1 MRFRE
6 IGSHLREEKRVLHC
20 GMLLLGFA
28 ALLVLIL
35 MKFDQVWGAVSTVAG
50 TVAPVFYGI
59 AIAYILNVFVHFFED
74 VAFRPFRDSKSKAWA
89 KVRRPLSV
97 ALAYLVVALVIVF
110 IAAFIIPGMV
120 ESLSVLADTVQQ
132 NAPVYFNNAMAWLN
146 NFAQENDLT
155 FIEEFLAGFNWSTLL
170 SSLTEVLRDFLSSLV
185 GVTFNVASG
194 VFAAV
199 MGFIFSVYMLMGK
212 EKLLRGVKSTM
223 LAYLPKPASRKI
235 TQVASLLHQR
245 GITPDFFSLC
255 AVPYEPT
262 LDEGAPAPYVI
273 SAHPDYIRDRVASIR
288 RQVQDICGPVP
299 IWVTVL
305 SPDIRTRNHVND
317 SCYQATFFVK
327 NTVDLIGLADL
338 IGYWQLSDVDTEY
351 KDTTRILFGGTGIL
365 SKDGLKKPGFTVLKR
380 LHRMNTL
387 LIQREGNM
395 LVTTNAINTYNILLF
410 NHAHFT
416 DLYCLTNGEDVTCD
430 NAYSVFKDAATRDIS
445 ITLNGL
451 LPGRYKLVIT
461 TLNRENGSLFD
472 EWLHYGIL
480 DNLQP
485 QDIQYL
491 QDIVHPQRV
500 VRHHLLEDGVLH
512 LNVQM
517 LPHEVKFLLLL
528 REL

>member
-89 KVRRPLSV
+89 KVRRPLSM

-212 EKLLRGVKSTM
+212 EKLLRGVKSSL
-223 LAYLPKPASRKI
+223 LAFLPKAAARKVG
-235 TQVASLLHQR
+235 QVATLTNKVFFNFIRGQLLECVIL
-245 GITPDFFSLC
+245 GSLC
-255 AVPYEPT
+255 YVGMSILRLDYALLISSVVALGALIPILGAYIGAAVGVIILLLVHP
-262 LDEGAPAPYVI
+262 LDAVIFLVFLLILQQVEGNLIYP
-273 SAHPDYIRDRVASIR
+273 RVVGS
-288 RQVQDICGPVP
+288 
-299 IWVTVL
+299 
-305 SPDIRTRNHVND
+305 S
-317 SCYQATFFVK
+317 
-327 NTVDLIGLADL
+327 IGLPPLWTLFAVVFWGGVL
-338 IGYWQLSDVDTEY
+338 GIPG
-351 KDTTRILFGGTGIL
+351 ILFGT
-365 SKDGLKKPGFTVLKR
+365 PATAVLYR
-380 LHRMNTL
+380 LFRSSVRARLRTRAIDPKNPSL
-387 LIQREGNM
+387 LQEEG
-395 LVTTNAINTYNILLF
+395 AGE
-410 NHAHFT
+410 ASQP
-416 DLYCLTNGEDVTCD
+416 EDVEGD
-430 NAYSVFKDAATRDIS
+430 
-445 ITLNGL
+445 
-451 LPGRYKLVIT
+451 
-461 TLNRENGSLFD
+461 
-472 EWLHYGIL
+472 
-480 DNLQP
+480 
-485 QDIQYL
+485 
-491 QDIVHPQRV
+491 
-500 VRHHLLEDGVLH
+500 LED
-512 LNVQM
+512 
-517 LPHEVKFLLLL
+517 
-528 REL
+528 

>member
-35 MKFDQVWGAVSTVAG
+35 MKFDQVWGAVSTVTG

-212 EKLLRGVKSTM
+212 EKLLRGVKSSL
-223 LAYLPKPASRKI
+223 LAFLPKAAARKVG
-235 TQVASLLHQR
+235 QVATLTNKVFFNFIRGQLLECVIL
-245 GITPDFFSLC
+245 GSLC
-255 AVPYEPT
+255 YVGMSILRLDYALLISSVVALGALIPILGAYIGAAVGVIILLLVHP
-262 LDEGAPAPYVI
+262 LDAVIFLVFLLILQQVEGNLIYP
-273 SAHPDYIRDRVASIR
+273 RVVGS
-288 RQVQDICGPVP
+288 
-299 IWVTVL
+299 
-305 SPDIRTRNHVND
+305 S
-317 SCYQATFFVK
+317 
-327 NTVDLIGLADL
+327 IGLPPLWTLFAVVFWGGVL
-338 IGYWQLSDVDTEY
+338 GIPG
-351 KDTTRILFGGTGIL
+351 ILFGT
-365 SKDGLKKPGFTVLKR
+365 PATAVLYR
-380 LHRMNTL
+380 LFRSSVRARLRTRAIDPKNPSL
-387 LIQREGNM
+387 LQEEG
-395 LVTTNAINTYNILLF
+395 AGE
-410 NHAHFT
+410 ASQP
-416 DLYCLTNGEDVTCD
+416 EDVEGD
-430 NAYSVFKDAATRDIS
+430 
-445 ITLNGL
+445 
-451 LPGRYKLVIT
+451 
-461 TLNRENGSLFD
+461 
-472 EWLHYGIL
+472 
-480 DNLQP
+480 
-485 QDIQYL
+485 
-491 QDIVHPQRV
+491 
-500 VRHHLLEDGVLH
+500 LED
-512 LNVQM
+512 
-517 LPHEVKFLLLL
+517 
-528 REL
+528 

>member
-35 MKFDQVWGAVSTVAG
+35 MKFDQVWGAVSTVTG

-110 IAAFIIPGMV
+110 IAAFLIPGMV

-212 EKLLRGVKSTM
+212 EKLLRGVKSSL
-223 LAYLPKPASRKI
+223 LAFLPKAAARKVG
-235 TQVASLLHQR
+235 QVATLTNKVFFNFIRGQLLECVIL
-245 GITPDFFSLC
+245 GSLC
-255 AVPYEPT
+255 YVGMSILRLDYALLISSVVALGAFIPILGAYIGAAVGVIILLLVHP
-262 LDEGAPAPYVI
+262 LDAVIFLVFLLILQQVEGNLIYP
-273 SAHPDYIRDRVASIR
+273 RVVGS
-288 RQVQDICGPVP
+288 
-299 IWVTVL
+299 
-305 SPDIRTRNHVND
+305 S
-317 SCYQATFFVK
+317 
-327 NTVDLIGLADL
+327 IGLPPLWTLFAVVFWGGVL
-338 IGYWQLSDVDTEY
+338 GIPG
-351 KDTTRILFGGTGIL
+351 ILFGT
-365 SKDGLKKPGFTVLKR
+365 PATAVLYR
-380 LHRMNTL
+380 LFRSSVRARLRTRAIDPKNPSL
-387 LIQREGNM
+387 LQEEG
-395 LVTTNAINTYNILLF
+395 AGE
-410 NHAHFT
+410 ASQP
-416 DLYCLTNGEDVTCD
+416 EDVEGD
-430 NAYSVFKDAATRDIS
+430 
-445 ITLNGL
+445 
-451 LPGRYKLVIT
+451 
-461 TLNRENGSLFD
+461 
-472 EWLHYGIL
+472 
-480 DNLQP
+480 
-485 QDIQYL
+485 
-491 QDIVHPQRV
+491 
-500 VRHHLLEDGVLH
+500 LED
-512 LNVQM
+512 
-517 LPHEVKFLLLL
+517 
-528 REL
+528 

>member
-6 IGSHLREEKRVLHC
+6 ISSHLREEKRVLHC

-212 EKLLRGVKSTM
+212 EKLLRGVKSSL
-223 LAYLPKPASRKI
+223 LAFLPKAAARKVG
-235 TQVASLLHQR
+235 QVATLTNKVFFNFIRGQLLECVIL
-245 GITPDFFSLC
+245 GSLC
-255 AVPYEPT
+255 YVGMSILRLDYALLISSVVALGALIPILGAYIGAAVGVIILLLVHP
-262 LDEGAPAPYVI
+262 LDAVIFLVFLLILQQVEGNLIYP
-273 SAHPDYIRDRVASIR
+273 RVVGS
-288 RQVQDICGPVP
+288 
-299 IWVTVL
+299 
-305 SPDIRTRNHVND
+305 S
-317 SCYQATFFVK
+317 
-327 NTVDLIGLADL
+327 IGLPPLWTLFAVVFWGGVL
-338 IGYWQLSDVDTEY
+338 GIPG
-351 KDTTRILFGGTGIL
+351 ILFGT
-365 SKDGLKKPGFTVLKR
+365 PATAVLYR
-380 LHRMNTL
+380 LFRSSVRARLRTRAIDPKNPSL
-387 LIQREGNM
+387 LQEEG
-395 LVTTNAINTYNILLF
+395 A
-410 NHAHFT
+410 
-416 DLYCLTNGEDVTCD
+416 GEASQAEDMEGD
-430 NAYSVFKDAATRDIS
+430 
-445 ITLNGL
+445 
-451 LPGRYKLVIT
+451 
-461 TLNRENGSLFD
+461 
-472 EWLHYGIL
+472 
-480 DNLQP
+480 
-485 QDIQYL
+485 
-491 QDIVHPQRV
+491 
-500 VRHHLLEDGVLH
+500 LED
-512 LNVQM
+512 
-517 LPHEVKFLLLL
+517 
-528 REL
+528 

>member
-120 ESLSVLADTVQQ
+120 ESLSVLADTVQE

-212 EKLLRGVKSTM
+212 EKLLRGVKSSL
-223 LAYLPKPASRKI
+223 LAFLPKAAARKVG
-235 TQVASLLHQR
+235 QVATLTNKVFFNFIRGQLLECVIL
-245 GITPDFFSLC
+245 GSLC
-255 AVPYEPT
+255 YVGMSILRLDYALLISSVVALGALIPILGAYIGAAVGVIILLLVHP
-262 LDEGAPAPYVI
+262 LDAVIFLVFLLILQQVEGNLIYP
-273 SAHPDYIRDRVASIR
+273 RVVGS
-288 RQVQDICGPVP
+288 
-299 IWVTVL
+299 
-305 SPDIRTRNHVND
+305 S
-317 SCYQATFFVK
+317 
-327 NTVDLIGLADL
+327 IGLPPLWTLFAVVFWGGVL
-338 IGYWQLSDVDTEY
+338 GIPG
-351 KDTTRILFGGTGIL
+351 ILFGT
-365 SKDGLKKPGFTVLKR
+365 PATAVLYR
-380 LHRMNTL
+380 LFRSSVRARLRTRAIDPKNPSL
-387 LIQREGNM
+387 LQEEG
-395 LVTTNAINTYNILLF
+395 AGE
-410 NHAHFT
+410 ASQP
-416 DLYCLTNGEDVTCD
+416 EDVEGD
-430 NAYSVFKDAATRDIS
+430 
-445 ITLNGL
+445 
-451 LPGRYKLVIT
+451 
-461 TLNRENGSLFD
+461 
-472 EWLHYGIL
+472 
-480 DNLQP
+480 
-485 QDIQYL
+485 
-491 QDIVHPQRV
+491 
-500 VRHHLLEDGVLH
+500 LED
-512 LNVQM
+512 
-517 LPHEVKFLLLL
+517 
-528 REL
+528 

>member
-212 EKLLRGVKSTM
+212 EKLLRGVKSSL
-223 LAYLPKPASRKI
+223 LAFLPKAAARKVG
-235 TQVASLLHQR
+235 QVATLTNKVFFNFIRGQLLECVIL
-245 GITPDFFSLC
+245 GSLC
-255 AVPYEPT
+255 YVGMSILRLDYALLISSVVALGALIPILGAYIGAAVGVIILLLVHP
-262 LDEGAPAPYVI
+262 LDAVIFLVFLLILQQVEGNLIYP
-273 SAHPDYIRDRVASIR
+273 RVVGS
-288 RQVQDICGPVP
+288 
-299 IWVTVL
+299 
-305 SPDIRTRNHVND
+305 S
-317 SCYQATFFVK
+317 
-327 NTVDLIGLADL
+327 IGLPPLWTLFAVVFWGGVL
-338 IGYWQLSDVDTEY
+338 GIPG
-351 KDTTRILFGGTGIL
+351 ILFGT
-365 SKDGLKKPGFTVLKR
+365 PATAVLYR
-380 LHRMNTL
+380 LFRSSVRARLRTRAIDPKNPSL
-387 LIQREGNM
+387 LQEEG
-395 LVTTNAINTYNILLF
+395 A
-410 NHAHFT
+410 
-416 DLYCLTNGEDVTCD
+416 GE
-430 NAYSVFKDAATRDIS
+430 AS
-445 ITLNGL
+445 
-451 LPGRYKLVIT
+451 
-461 TLNRENGSLFD
+461 
-472 EWLHYGIL
+472 
-480 DNLQP
+480 Q
-485 QDIQYL
+485 
-491 QDIVHPQRV
+491 
-500 VRHHLLEDGVLH
+500 LEDAEGDL
-512 LNVQM
+512 
-517 LPHEVKFLLLL
+517 ED
-528 REL
+528 

>member
-212 EKLLRGVKSTM
+212 EKLLRGVKSSL
-223 LAYLPKPASRKI
+223 LAFLPKAAARKVG
-235 TQVASLLHQR
+235 QVATLTNKVFFNFIRGQLLECVIL
-245 GITPDFFSLC
+245 GSLC
-255 AVPYEPT
+255 YVGMSILRLDYALLISSVVALGALIPILGAYIGAAVGVIILLLVHP
-262 LDEGAPAPYVI
+262 LDAVIFLVFLLILQQVEGNLIYP
-273 SAHPDYIRDRVASIR
+273 RVVGS
-288 RQVQDICGPVP
+288 
-299 IWVTVL
+299 
-305 SPDIRTRNHVND
+305 S
-317 SCYQATFFVK
+317 
-327 NTVDLIGLADL
+327 IGLPPLWTLFAVVFWGGVL
-338 IGYWQLSDVDTEY
+338 GIPG
-351 KDTTRILFGGTGIL
+351 ILFGT
-365 SKDGLKKPGFTVLKR
+365 PATAVLYR
-380 LHRMNTL
+380 LFRSSVRARLRTRAIDPKNPSL
-387 LIQREGNM
+387 LQEEG
-395 LVTTNAINTYNILLF
+395 A
-410 NHAHFT
+410 
-416 DLYCLTNGEDVTCD
+416 GE
-430 NAYSVFKDAATRDIS
+430 APQPEDAEGD
-445 ITLNGL
+445 
-451 LPGRYKLVIT
+451 
-461 TLNRENGSLFD
+461 
-472 EWLHYGIL
+472 
-480 DNLQP
+480 
-485 QDIQYL
+485 
-491 QDIVHPQRV
+491 
-500 VRHHLLEDGVLH
+500 LED
-512 LNVQM
+512 
-517 LPHEVKFLLLL
+517 
-528 REL
+528 

>member
-212 EKLLRGVKSTM
+212 EKLLRGVKSSL
-223 LAYLPKPASRKI
+223 LAFLPKAAARKVG
-235 TQVASLLHQR
+235 QVATLTNKVFFNFIRGQLLECVIL
-245 GITPDFFSLC
+245 GSLC
-255 AVPYEPT
+255 YVGMSILRLDYALLISSVVALGALIPILGAYIGAAVGVIILLLVHP
-262 LDEGAPAPYVI
+262 LDAVIFLVFLLILQQVEGNLIYP
-273 SAHPDYIRDRVASIR
+273 RVVGS
-288 RQVQDICGPVP
+288 
-299 IWVTVL
+299 
-305 SPDIRTRNHVND
+305 S
-317 SCYQATFFVK
+317 
-327 NTVDLIGLADL
+327 IGLPPLWTLFAVVFWGGVL
-338 IGYWQLSDVDTEY
+338 GIPG
-351 KDTTRILFGGTGIL
+351 ILFGT
-365 SKDGLKKPGFTVLKR
+365 PATAVLYR
-380 LHRMNTL
+380 LFRSSVRARLRTRAIDPKNPSL
-387 LIQREGNM
+387 LQEEG
-395 LVTTNAINTYNILLF
+395 AEE
-410 NHAHFT
+410 ASQPEDAEG
-416 DLYCLTNGEDVTCD
+416 DLDD
-430 NAYSVFKDAATRDIS
+430 
-445 ITLNGL
+445 
-451 LPGRYKLVIT
+451 
-461 TLNRENGSLFD
+461 
-472 EWLHYGIL
+472 
-480 DNLQP
+480 
-485 QDIQYL
+485 
-491 QDIVHPQRV
+491 
-500 VRHHLLEDGVLH
+500 
-512 LNVQM
+512 
-517 LPHEVKFLLLL
+517 
-528 REL
+528 

>member
-212 EKLLRGVKSTM
+212 EKLLRGVKSSL
-223 LAYLPKPASRKI
+223 LAFLPKAAARKVG
-235 TQVASLLHQR
+235 QVATLTNKVFFNFIRGQLLECVIL
-245 GITPDFFSLC
+245 GSLC
-255 AVPYEPT
+255 YVGMSI
-262 LDEGAPAPYVI
+262 LRLGLRPA
-273 SAHPDYIRDRVASIR
+273 DFLRG
-288 RQVQDICGPVP
+288 GPGGFNP
-299 IWVTVL
+299 
-305 SPDIRTRNHVND
+305 H
-317 SCYQATFFVK
+317 
-327 NTVDLIGLADL
+327 
-338 IGYWQLSDVDTEY
+338 
-351 KDTTRILFGGTGIL
+351 FG
-365 SKDGLKKPGFTVLKR
+365 R
-380 LHRMNTL
+380 LHRRGGGGHHPAVVHPLDAVIFLVFL
-387 LIQREGNM
+387 LILQQVEGN
-395 LVTTNAINTYNILLF
+395 LIYPRVVGSSIGLPPLWTLFAVVFWGRRAGDSGHSVRHPRHRGALPAVPLLRAGAAAHTGHRPQEPQPAPRGRRRRSFPARGCGGRFGGLNPKLCKTNPP
-410 NHAHFT
+410 AHFGLG
-416 DLYCLTNGEDVTCD
+416 D
-430 NAYSVFKDAATRDIS
+430 SVFWKNSRIKIESQPASAFKKGS
-445 ITLNGL
+445 VSAGFGGFGCYSHSL
-451 LPGRYKLVIT
+451 L
-461 TLNRENGSLFD
+461 S
-472 EWLHYGIL
+472 
-480 DNLQP
+480 
-485 QDIQYL
+485 
-491 QDIVHPQRV
+491 
-500 VRHHLLEDGVLH
+500 
-512 LNVQM
+512 
-517 LPHEVKFLLLL
+517 EVF
-528 REL
+528 

>member
-212 EKLLRGVKSTM
+212 EKLLRGVNSSL
-223 LAYLPKPASRKI
+223 LAFLPKAAARKVG
-235 TQVASLLHQR
+235 QVATLTNKVFFNFIRGQLLECVIL
-245 GITPDFFSLC
+245 GSLC
-255 AVPYEPT
+255 YVGMSILRLDYALLISSVVALGALIPILGAYIGAAVGVIILLLVHP
-262 LDEGAPAPYVI
+262 LDAVIFLVFLLILQQVEGNLIYP
-273 SAHPDYIRDRVASIR
+273 RVVGS
-288 RQVQDICGPVP
+288 
-299 IWVTVL
+299 
-305 SPDIRTRNHVND
+305 S
-317 SCYQATFFVK
+317 
-327 NTVDLIGLADL
+327 IGLPPLWTLFAVVFWGGVL
-338 IGYWQLSDVDTEY
+338 GIPG
-351 KDTTRILFGGTGIL
+351 ILFGT
-365 SKDGLKKPGFTVLKR
+365 PATAVLYR
-380 LHRMNTL
+380 LFRSSVRARLRTRAIDPKNPSL
-387 LIQREGNM
+387 LQEEG
-395 LVTTNAINTYNILLF
+395 AEE
-410 NHAHFT
+410 ASQP
-416 DLYCLTNGEDVTCD
+416 EDAEGD
-430 NAYSVFKDAATRDIS
+430 
-445 ITLNGL
+445 
-451 LPGRYKLVIT
+451 
-461 TLNRENGSLFD
+461 
-472 EWLHYGIL
+472 
-480 DNLQP
+480 
-485 QDIQYL
+485 
-491 QDIVHPQRV
+491 
-500 VRHHLLEDGVLH
+500 LED
-512 LNVQM
+512 
-517 LPHEVKFLLLL
+517 
-528 REL
+528 